1 MALTDKVCVVTG
13 GGSGIGRATAIE
25 MALQGGKVVVSDV
38 NDENGASAV
47 EEIKRAGGEAVY
59 IHADMRKQDDIQAL
73 VDGAVEAFGAL
84 HVLHNNAG
92 VHESDFLSTDMTVQD
107 LPVEVWDALMDINL
121 KGVWLGAKLAYPHIK
136 AAGGGAIVNAGSTA
150 SVAGFPMCPAYTSA
164 KHAIVGLTKCMAID
178 FRNDNIRANCYC
190 PASIDTAMVRKFWEA
205 AEDPEMIKSFLTGS
219 HLIKR
224 LGRPEEVAKLVCFL
238 ASDDASFI
246 NGAAYLIDGGAMAWR
261 GTE

>member
-1 MALTDKVCVVTG
+1 MALTDKVCIVTG
-13 GGSGIGRATAIE
+13 SGSGIGRATAIE
-25 MALQGGKVVVSDV
+25 MARQGGKIVVSDV
-38 NDENGASAV
+38 NDANGESTLA
-47 EEIKRAGGEAVY
+47 EIKGAGGEAVY
-59 IHADMRKQDDIQAL
+59 IHADMRKQEEIQAL

-92 VHESDFLSTDMTVQD
+92 VHESDFLATDMTVQD
-107 LPVEVWDALMDINL
+107 LPVEVWDTLMDINL
-121 KGVWLGAKLAYPHIK
+121 KGVWLGAKLAYPHLK
-136 AAGGGAIVNAGSTA
+136 A
-150 SVAGFPMCPAYTSA
+150 AGFPMCPAYTSA

-190 PASIDTAMVRKFWEA
+190 PASIDTAMVQKFWEA

-219 HLIKR
+219 HLNKR

-246 NGAAYLIDGGAMAWR
+246 NGAAYLIDAGSLAWR
-261 GTE
+261 GAE

>member
-13 GGSGIGRATAIE
+13 SGSGIGRAAAVE
-25 MALQGGKVVVSDV
+25 MARQGGKVVVSDV
-38 NDENGASAV
+38 NDANGAGTV
-47 EEIKRAGGEAVY
+47 EAIQGEGGEAVY
-59 IHADMRKQDDIQAL
+59 IHADMRVPSDIQAL
-73 VDGAVEAFGAL
+73 MDGAVEAFGRL
-84 HVLHNNAG
+84 DVLHANAG
-92 VHESDFLSTDMTVQD
+92 VHESDFTTDMTVD
-107 LPVEVWDALMDINL
+107 SLPVEIWDTLIDINL
-121 KGVWLGAKLAYPHIK
+121 KGVWLCAKFAYPHMK

-150 SVAGFPMCPAYTSA
+150 SIVGYPMCPAYTAA

-178 FRNDNIRANCYC
+178 FREANIRANCYC
-190 PASIDTAMVRKFWEA
+190 PASIDTAMVQKFWES
-205 AEDPEMIKSFLTGS
+205 AEDPEMVKSFMTGS

-246 NGAAYLIDGGAMAWR
+246 NGAAYLIDGGSLAWR